1 MKPNPEVDELIHL
14 MRQSRMNSIR
24 EELTLLVKKRDNGSM
39 EERIFLDKFRYLFE
53 QTSAVKP
60 K

>member
-14 MRQSRMNSIR
+14 MRQSHMDAIR
-24 EELTLLVKKRDNGSM
+24 EELTLLVKKRDKGSR
-39 EERIFLDKFRYLFE
+39 EDQIFLDKFRYLFE
-53 QTSAVKP
+53 QTSTVKP